1 MLLDFLGVGG
11 WAMVLASPRRLKEIL
26 MTARLY
32 GLWAL
37 SVILAL
43 IFEFLTPGM
52 LTLIPVPW

>member
-1 MLLDFLGVGG
+1 
-11 WAMVLASPRRLKEIL
+11 

-32 GLWAL
+32 SLWVL

-43 IFEFLTPGM
+43 LFEFLTPAM

>member
-1 MLLDFLGVGG
+1 
-11 WAMVLASPRRLKEIL
+11 

-32 GLWAL
+32 GLWIL

-43 IFEFLTPGM
+43 ALEFLTPGM

>member
-1 MLLDFLGVGG
+1 
-11 WAMVLASPRRLKEIL
+11 

-32 GLWAL
+32 GLWIL

-43 IFEFLTPGM
+43 VFEFLMSGM

>member
-1 MLLDFLGVGG
+1 
-11 WAMVLASPRRLKEIL
+11 

-32 GLWAL
+32 GFWVLL

-43 IFEFLTPGM
+43 VFSFLRRGL